1 MATEYNNPQLT
12 KYQKDII
19 GTWVYETGEETM
31 YIVTPK
37 YVLYIPGKKMSYDRY
52 VNGKVSPF
60 KTVPVKNAYA
70 ITDQPGGYFFRGRA
84 WWRIEGNDEN
94 MRLDNRRFVFRLGPI
109 KLISYDGG
117 GVLKKISDEETIK
130 RLKDYDLDYE
140 KIRKLPI
147 KNRASISNA
156 RNPIPP
162 ENRDSRGFLR
172 NVEDN
177 SLPEVI
183 EKFLEQNKK

>member
-19 GTWVYETGEETM
+19 GTWVYETGGETM

-52 VNGKVSPF
+52 ENGKVSRF

-70 ITDQPGGYFFRGRA
+70 ITDESSGYYFKPRG
-84 WWRIEGNDEN
+84 WWRIEGHDAN
-94 MRLDNRRFVFRLGPI
+94 MRLDNRSFLLRLGFI
-109 KLISYDGG
+109 KIFSLHGG
-117 GVLKKISDEETIK
+117 GILKKISDEETIK
-130 RLKDYDLDYE
+130 RLKNYDLDYE
-140 KIRKLPI
+140 KIRRLPI
-147 KNRASISNA
+147 KNRVSTPNA
-156 RNPIPP
+156 RNPLPP
-162 ENRDSRGFLR
+162 QNRDSRGFLR
-172 NVEDN
+172 DIEDN